1 VNNSV
6 HNAMRR
12 ARVERTRSGMDNHRM
27 LRLCQAIGSGRA
39 PGGVAALVA
48 LVGLAFAPGQAGAAP
63 RLTARAA
70 LVIDAASGETI
81 WARNADDPLPP
92 ASTTKILTAILALES
107 GRLDERFA
115 VSEFA
120 ADTAPSK
127 INLRPGQRMQ
137 LRDLVYAVLLNSA
150 NDAAEVVAEGL
161 AGSQAAFA
169 ARMNEK
175 ARAIGATHTH
185 FANPHGLT
193 ASGHV
198 ASARD
203 LALIFR
209 YGMRLPLFREMLET
223 RRVEVPLEGT
233 GIHLVSLH
241 SHNRLLSGYS
251 YPVIGKT
258 GYTRPARRCFVGAA
272 AHDNREIII
281 ALLGATDLW
290 GDAKRLFAYGFGAAA
305 ERPTVVMAGML
316 PMPTVL
322 ARRAEPEAEVDDDTA
337 EARAVSRFAV
347 QLGPYPTRRS
357 ALTARARLARR
368 GYTAM
373 LTGRA
378 LRLGSF
384 SSEGRARR
392 LAGRLRLT
400 GYRPIVVGLN

>member
-1 VNNSV
+1 
-6 HNAMRR
+6 MPR
-12 ARVERTRSGMDNHRM
+12 
-27 LRLCQAIGSGRA
+27 LRQAIGSGRA
-39 PGGVAALVA
+39 PGGVTALVVLA
-48 LVGLAFAPGQAGAAP
+48 GLAFAPGRAGAAP

-70 LVIDAASGETI
+70 LVMDAASGETI

-241 SHNRLLSGYS
+241 SHNRLLTGYS

-258 GYTRPARRCFVGAA
+258 GYSRPARRCFVGAA
-272 AHDNREIII
+272 THDGREIII
-281 ALLGATDLW
+281 ALLGASDLW
-290 GDAKRLFAYGFGAAA
+290 GDARRLFAYGFGAAA
-305 ERPTVVMAGML
+305 ERPSVVMAGML
-316 PMPTVL
+316 PMPSVL
-322 ARRAEPEAEVDDDTA
+322 ARRAAPEEDDDAA

-357 ALTARARLARR
+357 ARAVRARLARR

-373 LTGRA
+373 LTGRT

-400 GYRPIVVGLN
+400 GYRPIVVGLPEG

>member
-1 VNNSV
+1 
-6 HNAMRR
+6 MRR

-27 LRLCQAIGSGRA
+27 PRLRQAIGSGRA

-120 ADTAPSK
+120 AETAPSK

-241 SHNRLLSGYS
+241 SHNKLLTGYS

-272 AHDNREIII
+272 THDGREIII
-281 ALLGATDLW
+281 ALLGASDLW
-290 GDAKRLFAYGFGAAA
+290 GDAKRLFAYGFGSAA
-305 ERPTVVMAGML
+305 ERPSVVMAGML
-316 PMPTVL
+316 PMPSVL
-322 ARRAEPEAEVDDDTA
+322 ARRPAPEEDDETP
-337 EARAVSRFAV
+337 EARAASRFAV

-357 ALTARARLARR
+357 ARAVRARLARR

-373 LTGRA
+373 LTGRT

-400 GYRPIVVGLN
+400 GYRPIVVGLPEG

>member
-1 VNNSV
+1 MGSAVL
-6 HNAMRR
+6 
-12 ARVERTRSGMDNHRM
+12 ERTRGGMDNCRM
-27 LRLCQAIGSGRA
+27 RWGCDEMIKTGRV
-39 PGGVAALVA
+39 PGRVAALFALAGIAA
-48 LVGLAFAPGQAGAAP
+48 LVPGQVCAAP

-70 LVIDAASGETI
+70 LVMDGASGETI
-81 WARNADDPLPP
+81 WARNPDDPLPP

-107 GRLDERFA
+107 GRLDERLT

-127 INLRPGQRMQ
+127 INLRPGQRMRLQ
-137 LRDLVYAVLLNSA
+137 DLIYAVLLNSA

-161 AGSQAAFA
+161 AGSQTAFA

-193 ASGHV
+193 APGHV

-209 YGMRLPLFREMLET
+209 YGLRQPLFREILET
-223 RRVEVPLEGT
+223 RRVEVPLEGA

-290 GDAKRLFAYGFGAAA
+290 GDAKRLFAYGFGATA

-316 PMPTVL
+316 PMPTAL
-322 ARRAEPEAEVDDDTA
+322 ARRAEPEPEVDDDTA